1 VSEWLGGVGMG
12 MGMIR
17 KGRLEYMRGGLK
29 MGKEIDV
36 TG

>member
-12 MGMIR
+12 MIK

-29 MGKEIDV
+29 RGKEIDV